1 MKTINMGKRGR
12 PMHVIDTSTDIDCAK
27 DVVRLR
33 RASFRSLVECM
44 VPACM
49 ATTTTDDPDSPP
61 SSPTTSATVTG
72 TFFGH
77 RRGRVS
83 FCIQD
88 SPSSSSFQLLL
99 EFSVTTAHLAR
110 EMESGVLRIALECD
124 RRTSAG
130 SSLFAVPVWTLYFN
144 GRKAG
149 FAARRHVSEGDWRVL
164 RMMGSVSVGAGVLLP
179 RDGEGEEAMYLR
191 ASFDRVVGSAD
202 SESFHMI
209 NPVGCSGQEL
219 SVFFIRS

>member
-1 MKTINMGKRGR
+1 MKTIDMGTRG

-61 SSPTTSATVTG
+61 SSPTTFTTITG

-88 SPSSSSFQLLL
+88 SPSSSSSSHLLPLLL

-130 SSLFAVPVWTLYFN
+130 SSLFAVPVWMLYFN

-149 FAARRHVSEGDWRVL
+149 FAARRHVSEGDWKVL
-164 RMMGSVSVGAGVLLP
+164 R
-179 RDGEGEEAMYLR
+179 
-191 ASFDRVVGSAD
+191 
-202 SESFHMI
+202 
-209 NPVGCSGQEL
+209 
-219 SVFFIRS
+219 

>member
-1 MKTINMGKRGR
+1 MSSTHQ
-12 PMHVIDTSTDIDCAK
+12 PTSTAP
-27 DVVRLR
+27 RTSSGS
-33 RASFRSLVECM
+33 A
-44 VPACM
+44 A
-49 ATTTTDDPDSPP
+49 PP
-61 SSPTTSATVTG
+61 SAPSSSAWSPHAWPPPPPTTQTPHHHHRQPPQPSPAPSSATAA
-72 TFFGH
+72 
-77 RRGRVS
+77 GRVS

-88 SPSSSSFQLLL
+88 SPSSSSTHLLPLLL

-130 SSLFAVPVWTLYFN
+130 LSLFAVPVWTLYFN
-144 GRKAG
+144 GRKVG
-149 FAARRHVSEGDWRVL
+149 FAAGRHVTEGDWRVL

-179 RDGEGEEAMYLR
+179 RDGEGEEVMYLR

-219 SVFFIRS
+219 SVFFISRS